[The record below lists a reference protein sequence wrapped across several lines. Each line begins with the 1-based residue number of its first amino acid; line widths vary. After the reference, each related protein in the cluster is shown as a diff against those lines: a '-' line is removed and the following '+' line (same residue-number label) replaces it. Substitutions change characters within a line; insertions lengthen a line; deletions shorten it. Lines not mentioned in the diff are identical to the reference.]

1 MERSEFDVKT
11 RLTQQIEKVE
21 RENAVL
27 RKKVEGTDEQQ
38 RAFVN
43 TLEVKRNFAH
53 ISFCRLINVS
63 ISAFYEQVN

>member
-1 MERSEFDVKT
+1 MERSDFEVKT

-27 RKKVEGTDEQQ
+27 RKKVDGTDEQQ

-43 TLEVKRNFAH
+43 TLEVMSCVFNYTLKK
-53 ISFCRLINVS
+53 II
-63 ISAFYEQVN
+63 

>member
-21 RENAVL
+21 RENAIL

-43 TLEVKRNFAH
+43 TLEVKM
-53 ISFCRLINVS
+53 IGSFITFCGFIFES
-63 ISAFYEQVN
+63 QHSMIE